1 MVLLLGLLLNKIV
14 FMINSLNVILFMGS
28 LVFLVPC
35 LVFCVECL
43 AALLPRRSQP
53 EKREINRPKTTVL
66 VPAHNEAAQ
75 IYPVL
80 ETALQQLT
88 ELDQL
93 IVIADNCNDD
103 TVVIARNTGATVI
116 ERTNLELRGKGY
128 ALDYGLQ
135 YIQVDPPEVVVI
147 LDADCLLAPGAI
159 DRITRLA
166 HTTGKP
172 VQSIYLMERQDNQGI
187 RDNISAFALTVKNM
201 LRLQGLNRLRCHC
214 LLTGSG
220 MAFPWSVIREVSLA
234 SGNIVEDMQLTIDL
248 ILAGHTTLFC
258 PTARV
263 TGILPSSQKA
273 AKSQR
278 TRWEHG
284 HLRTILTQVPR
295 LLKEFVRQGDFKL
308 LIVALDILI
317 PPLSLLI
324 MTWLATT
331 IIAWLAVEIGA
342 SLIPAKILTLI
353 GCFLGAT
360 ILLIWGVFGRS
371 ILPLQNL
378 LAIPLYILSK
388 IPIYLKFFI
397 QPQSKWL
404 RTERDR

>member
-1 MVLLLGLLLNKIV
+1 
-14 FMINSLNVILFMGS
+14 MGS
-28 LVFLVPC
+28 LVFLVLC

-43 AALLPRRSQP
+43 AALLPRRPQP
-53 EKREINRPKTTVL
+53 EKREITHPKTTIL
-66 VPAHNEAAQ
+66 VPAQNEAAQ

-93 IVIADNCNDD
+93 VVIADNCSDD
-103 TVVIARNTGATVI
+103 TAAIARNTGATVI
-116 ERTNLELRGKGY
+116 ERTNPELRGKGY
-128 ALDYGLQ
+128 ALDYGLK

-159 DRITRLA
+159 EHITHLA
-166 HTTGKP
+166 HTTRKP
-172 VQSIYLMERQDNQGI
+172 IQSTYLMEKPENRGI
-187 RDNISAFALTVKNM
+187 KDNISAFALKVKNM
-201 LRLQGLNRLRCHC
+201 LRLQGLNRLGMHC

-258 PTARV
+258 PAARV
-263 TGILPSSQKA
+263 TGVLGSSQQA
-273 AKSQR
+273 ANSQR

-284 HLRTILTQVPR
+284 HLQTIFTQVPR
-295 LLKEFVRQGDFKL
+295 LLKEFVRQRDFRL

-324 MTWLATT
+324 VTWLATT
-331 IIAWLAVEIGA
+331 VIAWLAVGVGA
-342 SLIPAKILTLI
+342 SLIPAKILTST
-353 GCFLGAT
+353 GCFLSAT
-360 ILLIWGVFGRS
+360 IFLVWFIFGRS
-371 ILPLQNL
+371 DLPLHNL

-404 RTERDR
+404 RTERDP

>member
-1 MVLLLGLLLNKIV
+1 MLHGADKLV
-14 FMINSLNVILFMGS
+14 FMIQPLNVILFIGA

-35 LVFCVECL
+35 LVLCVECL

-75 IYPVL
+75 IRPVL

-88 ELDQL
+88 ERDQL
-93 IVIADNCNDD
+93 VVIADNCSDD
-103 TVVIARNTGATVI
+103 TAVIARTTGATVI
-116 ERTNLELRGKGY
+116 ERTNLDQRGKGY

-135 YIQVDPPEVVVI
+135 HIQVDPPEVVVI

-159 DRITRLA
+159 ERITRLA
-166 HTTGKP
+166 QTTGKP
-172 VQSIYLMERQDNQGI
+172 VQSTYLMEQPDNPGI
-187 RDNISAFALTVKNM
+187 KDNISAFALIVKNM
-201 LRLQGLNRLRCHC
+201 VRLQGLNRLGWHC

-220 MAFPWSVIREVSLA
+220 MAFPWSVIRKVSLA

-248 ILAGHTTLFC
+248 ALAGHTALFC

-263 TGILPSSQKA
+263 TGVLPSSQKA

-284 HLRTILTQVPR
+284 HLRTILTQVAR
-295 LLKEFVRQGDFKL
+295 LLKEFVRQGRFEL
-308 LIVALDILI
+308 SIVALDILI

-324 MTWLATT
+324 VTWLATT
-331 IIAWLAVEIGA
+331 IIAWLAVAIGA
-342 SLIPAKILTLI
+342 SLIPATILTLT

-360 ILLIWGVFGRS
+360 ILLTWWQFGRS
-371 ILPLQNL
+371 DLPLQNL

-397 QPQSKWL
+397 QPQSRWL

>member
-1 MVLLLGLLLNKIV
+1 
-14 FMINSLNVILFMGS
+14 MINSLNVILFMGS
-28 LVFLVPC
+28 LVLLVPC
-35 LVFCVECL
+35 LVFCIECL

-53 EKREINRPKTTVL
+53 EKREINLPKTTIL
-66 VPAHNEAAQ
+66 VPANNEAAQ

-93 IVIADNCNDD
+93 IVIADNCSDD
-103 TVVIARNTGATVI
+103 TAAIARNTGATVI

-128 ALDYGLQ
+128 ALDCGLQ

-172 VQSIYLMERQDNQGI
+172 VQSTYLMERPDNQGI

-201 LRLQGLNRLRCHC
+201 LRLQGLNRLGCHC

-360 ILLIWGVFGRS
+360 IFLIWGVFGRS

>member
-1 MVLLLGLLLNKIV
+1 MV
-14 FMINSLNVILFMGS
+14 NSLNVILFMGS

-53 EKREINRPKTTVL
+53 EKKEIPLPKTTVL
-66 VPAHNEAAQ
+66 VPAHNEATQ
-75 IYPVL
+75 IYPVI

-93 IVIADNCNDD
+93 IVIADNCSDD
-103 TVVIARNTGATVI
+103 TAAIARNLGATVI
-116 ERTNLELRGKGY
+116 ERTNLEQRGKGY

-147 LDADCLLAPGAI
+147 LDADCLLAPEAI
-159 DRITRLA
+159 ERITRLA

-172 VQSIYLMERQDNQGI
+172 VQSAYLMERPDNRGI
-187 RDNISAFALTVKNM
+187 KDNISAFALKVKNM
-201 LRLQGLNRLRCHC
+201 LRLQGLNRLGLHC

-248 ILAGHTTLFC
+248 TLAGHTTLFC

-263 TGILPSSQKA
+263 TGVLASSQKA
-273 AKSQR
+273 AESQR

-284 HLRTILTQVPR
+284 HLQTILTQAPR
-295 LLKEFVRQGDFKL
+295 LLKEFVRQGDLKL
-308 LIVALDILI
+308 LIMALDILI

-331 IIAWLAVEIGA
+331 VFAWLAVGVGA

-353 GCFLGAT
+353 GCFLSAT
-360 ILLIWGVFGRS
+360 IFLIWFVFGRS
-371 ILPLQNL
+371 DLPLQNL

-388 IPIYLKFFI
+388 IPIYLKFLI
-397 QPQSKWL
+397 QPQNKWL

>member
-1 MVLLLGLLLNKIV
+1 
-14 FMINSLNVILFMGS
+14 MGS
-28 LVFLVPC
+28 LAILVPC

-43 AALLPRRSQP
+43 ASLLPRRSQP

-75 IYPVL
+75 IKSVL
-80 ETALQQLT
+80 ETALEQLT

-93 IVIADNCNDD
+93 ILIADNCSDD
-103 TVVIARNTGATVI
+103 TAEIGRNLGVTVI

-135 YIQVDPPEVVVI
+135 YIKNDPPEVVVI
-147 LDADCLLAPGAI
+147 LDGDCLLAPRAI
-159 DRITRLA
+159 ERITGLA

-172 VQSIYLMERQDNQGI
+172 VQSTYLMERSSNKGI
-187 RDNISAFALTVKNM
+187 KDNISAFALIVKNM
-201 LRLQGLNRLRCHC
+201 LRLQGLNRLGWHC

-220 MAFPWSVIREVSLA
+220 MAFPWSVIREVSLG

-263 TGILPSSQKA
+263 TGVLQNSQKA
-273 AKSQR
+273 ANSQR

-284 HLRTILTQVPR
+284 HLRTIFTQVPR
-295 LLKEFVRQGDFKL
+295 LLKEFVIQRNFKL
-308 LIVALDILI
+308 LIFALDILI

-331 IIAWLAVEIGA
+331 IVAWLAVPIGA
-342 SLIPAKILTLI
+342 SLIPAKILTLT

-360 ILLIWGVFGRS
+360 IFLIWLAFGRS
-371 ILPLQNL
+371 VLPLQNL

-388 IPIYLKFFI
+388 IPIYLKFVI
-397 QPQSKWL
+397 QPQSEWL

>member
-1 MVLLLGLLLNKIV
+1 
-14 FMINSLNVILFMGS
+14 MINSLNVVLFVGS
-28 LVFLVPC
+28 LILLVPC
-35 LVFCVECL
+35 IVFCVECL
-43 AALLPRRSQP
+43 ASLLPRRSQP
-53 EKREINRPKTTVL
+53 ESRGINRPKTTVL

-75 IYPVL
+75 IKPVL

-93 IVIADNCNDD
+93 ILIADNCTDD
-103 TVVIARNTGATVI
+103 TAEIGRNLGVTVI
-116 ERTNLELRGKGY
+116 ERTNLELKGKGY

-135 YIQVDPPEVVVI
+135 YIKKNDPPEVVVI
-147 LDADCLLAPGAI
+147 LDGDCLLAPEAI
-159 DRITRLA
+159 ENLTCLA

-172 VQSIYLMERQDNQGI
+172 VQSTYLMERPSNQGI
-187 RDNISAFALTVKNM
+187 KDNISVFALIVKNM
-201 LRLQGLNRLRCHC
+201 LRLQGLNRLGWHC

-248 ILAGHTTLFC
+248 VLAGHTPLFC

-263 TGILPSSQKA
+263 TGVLESSQKA
-273 AKSQR
+273 ANSQR

-295 LLKEFVRQGDFKL
+295 LLKEFVIQRDFKL
-308 LIVALDILI
+308 LILALDILV

-331 IIAWLAVEIGA
+331 IIAWLAVDLGA
-342 SLIPAKILTLI
+342 SLIPAKILTLT
-353 GCFLGAT
+353 GCFLFAT
-360 ILLIWGVFGRS
+360 VFLIWVVFGRS
-371 ILPLQNL
+371 VLPLQNL

-388 IPIYLKFFI
+388 IAIYLKFVI

-404 RTERDR
+404 RTERDSK